1 MLEYQENESSITGLK
16 AVFISLPLPS
26 HHIMVTH
33 NGSPLWKILNTI
45 CHVVVPDSSGF
56 EDLAGVFSA
65 YILRENKKHMYLS
78 SKI

>member
-26 HHIMVTH
+26 HHI
-33 NGSPLWKILNTI
+33 NTI